1 MGCVRMATPK
11 HLRRLIVLAAAALG
25 VAAGTYRPSE
35 APAEATHEVEHVH
48 AEEALPSKPVRHA
61 AKVEAMAAAPA
72 NAPRRAAE
80 EWQGMKLDDAVA
92 FQCGTTEHCGLARA
106 CIDGL
111 CVGCAAD
118 AECLSGEA
126 CVLEHCVPQA
136 NVECTSRRECGVDE
150 LCMLTGYSTGPR
162 NNDAMRATCRATSGG
177 TEQPEARP
185 PRAVAYHPAPIE
197 TASIVEALKPN
208 EENP

>member
-35 APAEATHEVEHVH
+35 APAEVAQEVEHEH
-48 AEEALPSKPVRHA
+48 EALVPSQPVRRA
-61 AKVEAMAAAPA
+61 AKVEAVTAAPTHV
-72 NAPRRAAE
+72 PRRAAD
-80 EWQGMKLDDAVA
+80 EWQGMRQDDAVA
-92 FQCGTTEHCGLARA
+92 FQCGSTEHCGLARA

-111 CVGCAAD
+111 CVGCSAD
-118 AECLSGEA
+118 AECLSSEA
-126 CVLEHCVPQA
+126 CVLDHCVPQA

-162 NNDAMRATCRATSGG
+162 NNDAMRAICRATSGG
-177 TEQPEARP
+177 VEDEAEDEA
-185 PRAVAYHPAPIE
+185 PRAATYHPAPIE